1 MARKSLLDRNFVS
14 GLFEATGR
22 DMTREREERER
33 LMRKRY
39 EQPSF
44 GDVLKQNLMTQ
55 TASAFTAPIGK
66 AIGSAITNV
75 IQTPFDRSVKEFEA
89 REDVVKQRRMINDNK
104 SRGTFLSGI
113 KTNMEQFD
121 GTENEFWRDYT
132 IKRTKGRLT
141 SELPGKGVSPED
153 MALYERSMNEQA
165 RAYSNE
171 SVTYTDPRTGEKKT
185 APRHTQISDAY
196 HNAVQEYEE
205 AASQGDYDSVLRL
218 ANRRPENIIEASL
231 GFGKRMISGQ
241 TKEEYQT
248 ELDRRSFEALE
259 NSAIV
264 RENDEFQSAFKLFK
278 DAGDYKGL
286 ENYLN
291 KAKAD
296 PDQSPSTE
304 VTRTEVKVQDGI
316 LKVVHVGSITTYDAK
331 NNITT
336 TVPTAVKEVASIDIR
351 TPQGKI
357 KAADAGFNYLSIA
370 NRFLRKEVIS
380 NMSKDLADLTDTVN
394 GKEVKTPIDF
404 LRPKTVEEYNEIR
417 KRINVLLQNDNN
429 VINNEKT
436 QVKIA
441 AVRSIMALDEQSIAQ
456 LLQRQAAYRE
466 ELKNAKSDE
475 EREKINKKIDQLY
488 GDRAQE
494 YYDVFNQLRTPVFN
508 RKDN

>member
-14 GLFEATGR
+14 GLFEASGR

-75 IQTPFDRSVKEFEA
+75 IQTPFDRSVKEFES

-141 SELPGKGVSPED
+141 SELSGSGVSPED

-171 SVTYTDPRTGEKKT
+171 SITYTDPRTVEKKT

-296 PDQSPSTE
+296 PDKLPSTE
-304 VTRTEVKVQDGI
+304 VTKLEIRAEDGI
-316 LKVVHVGSITTYDAK
+316 LKVYKVGSRTITNPETNVTSTD
-331 NNITT
+331 
-336 TVPTAVKEVASIDIR
+336 PTIFEEIDSIDVR
-351 TPQGKI
+351 TPQGQI
-357 KAADAGFNYLSIA
+357 KALDTGFNYMSVA
-370 NRFLRKEVIS
+370 SRFLRPEALTALTR
-380 NMSKDLADLTDTVN
+380 DL
-394 GKEVKTPIDF
+394 KKTEEGEAPIEF
-404 LRPKTVEEYNEIR
+404 TNPKTVKEYMKIR
-417 KRINVLLQNDNN
+417 SMLNTLLAEDKNVKNQFIDQVVLSSQRQTNAL
-429 VINNEKT
+429 NEKRNSQIT
-436 QVKIA
+436 IKIQEFQD
-441 AVRSIMALDEQSIAQ
+441 RLDKARAENN
-456 LLQRQAAYRE
+456 QAE
-466 ELKNAKSDE
+466 
-475 EREKINKKIDQLY
+475 IKKIVDERFKYMLDNASDDLANVYRIRQS
-488 GDRAQE
+488 AS
-494 YYDVFNQLRTPVFN
+494 PVYP
-508 RKDN
+508 RP